1 MNKISIIIQREYVTR
16 VRKKSFL
23 ILSIIGP
30 LLFACITFLP
40 ALIMSSKNE
49 NQRIVVV
56 DDTKSFCGILESNT
70 TVHYDYGYC
79 TVGLSEVKK
88 IFADSAHASVLYIPK
103 SDQIQQVQLFSKD
116 DPGIDV
122 ISAIED
128 QLNTIF
134 EKAKMKENNLD
145 ETTIAKVK
153 SNITVQDI
161 VGNAETH
168 SGYNMALG
176 YGCAFFTYLFIF
188 LYSMQV
194 MRGVMEEKTNRIVEV
209 IISSV
214 RPFQLMTGKV
224 IGVGLVG
231 LTQFLIWVILGCGVY
246 FTGSAYLQNQEIN
259 PKNAVTAQTYKT
271 GMPVHDYNQVLGGAG
286 AKIVK
291 GDKTQYFDKVDN
303 MLRATNWVLVIGCVL
318 FYFLGGY
325 LLYSAFFAAVGSAV
339 DQDATDNQQF
349 MLPVTAPLTLCI
361 IVLGGII
368 TNPHGSMAVWL
379 SIIPF
384 TSPITMMARIP
395 FGVPI
400 WQLVLSMVL
409 LLGSIF
415 GAIWL
420 AGRIYRVGL
429 LMYGKKVTYRE
440 LGKWIFYK

>member
-1 MNKISIIIQREYVTR
+1 MSKISIIIQREYITR

-56 DDTKSFCGILESNT
+56 DETKSFCGILESNA

-79 TVGLSEVKK
+79 NVGINEVKK
-88 IFADSAHASVLYIPK
+88 IFADSGHASVLYIPK
-103 SDQIQQVQLFSKD
+103 TEQIQQVQLYSKD

-122 ISAIED
+122 VSAIED
-128 QLNTIF
+128 QLNNVM
-134 EKAKMKENNLD
+134 EKAKMKAENLD
-145 ETTIAKVK
+145 QATIDKVK
-153 SNITVQDI
+153 SNVKVQDI
-161 VGNAETH
+161 VGNEETH
-168 SGYNMALG
+168 SDYNMVLG
-176 YGCAFFTYLFIF
+176 YVCAFFTYLFIF

-224 IGVGLVG
+224 IGVGMVG
-231 LTQFLIWVILGCGVY
+231 LTQFLLWVILGCGVY
-246 FTGSAYLQNQEIN
+246 FAGSAYLQNQEIN
-259 PKNAVTAQTYKT
+259 PKNAVIAQTYKT
-271 GMPVHDYNQVLGGAG
+271 GTPVHDYNQVMGGAG
-286 AKIVK
+286 TKIMK
-291 GDKTQYFDKVDN
+291 AGKTQYLDKVDN
-303 MLRATNWVLVIGCVL
+303 MLRATNWILVIGCVL

-325 LLYSAFFAAVGSAV
+325 LLYSALFAALGSVV
-339 DQDATDNQQF
+339 DQDATDTQQF

-368 TNPHGSMAVWL
+368 TNPHGSMAVWF

-395 FGVPI
+395 FGVPV
-400 WQLVLSMVL
+400 WQLALSMAL
-409 LLGSIF
+409 LVGTIL